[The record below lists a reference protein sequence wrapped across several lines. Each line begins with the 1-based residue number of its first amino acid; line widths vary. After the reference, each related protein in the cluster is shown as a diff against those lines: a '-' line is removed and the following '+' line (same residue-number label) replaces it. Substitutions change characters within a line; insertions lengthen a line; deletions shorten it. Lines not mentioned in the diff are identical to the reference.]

1 MAFIKRKWT
10 SSEAEEWT
18 KEDVI
23 VWILS
28 PIAYALISVGTA
40 MAIFLEPAGFIM
52 LVAGVF
58 CTFVTFL
65 IADPKLKVISTE
77 YEKRQKEY
85 LQRLE
90 RITRWEE

>member
-10 SSEAEEWT
+10 PSEADEWT

-23 VWILS
+23 VWVLS

-40 MAIFLEPAGFIM
+40 MAIFLELAGFIM
-52 LVAGVF
+52 LFAGVI
-58 CTFVTFL
+58 CTAVIFL
-65 IADPKLKVISTE
+65 IADPKLRVISTE